1 MEVDEEEEEEE
12 GEEQEDYPVI
22 RNREHVASFVDGS
35 FPVGKYGMPS
45 SGKSD

>member
-1 MEVDEEEEEEE
+1 MEEEEEEEKE

-22 RNREHVASFVDGS
+22 RNRKHVASFVLGNV
-35 FPVGKYGMPS
+35 PVGKYGMPS